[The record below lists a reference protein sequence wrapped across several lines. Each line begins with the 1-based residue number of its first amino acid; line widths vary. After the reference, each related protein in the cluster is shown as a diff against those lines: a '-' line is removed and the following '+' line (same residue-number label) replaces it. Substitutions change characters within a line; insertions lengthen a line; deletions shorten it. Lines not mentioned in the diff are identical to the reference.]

1 MAPGKVAQACSCI
14 PSEAAVPHKICA
26 SIKSHCCSGA
36 SRNTGTETQQIRL
49 AKLLLHVWPSLEK
62 QEFCRRAR
70 AIRASD
76 PVLGPLALAWLFH
89 GAAQRCPP
97 GPVRRF
103 YLGQM
108 DVATEDAVCMR
119 KIRKG
124 WTKGFG
130 VDDPWEVVYHRS
142 PPPIPRYLSEPTLR
156 SVAEI

>member
-1 MAPGKVAQACSCI
+1 MAPRKVAKAGAGCTPEGQIWASTTS
-14 PSEAAVPHKICA
+14 PS
-26 SIKSHCCSGA
+26 SSGA
-36 SRNTGTETQQIRL
+36 CMSTESQQMRL

-89 GAAQRCPP
+89 GAAQRCHP

-103 YLGQM
+103 YLEQM
-108 DVATEDAVCMR
+108 DIATEDAVCMR

-124 WTKGFG
+124 WMRGFG
-130 VDDPWEVVYHRS
+130 VEDPWEVVYHRS
-142 PPPIPRYLSEPTLR
+142 PVILPRYSSEPTLR
-156 SVAEI
+156 SVVEI

>member
-1 MAPGKVAQACSCI
+1 MAPGKVAQAGSCI
-14 PSEAAVPHKICA
+14 PTEGAVPHKICA

-36 SRNTGTETQQIRL
+36 CRSTETQQVRL

-62 QEFCRRAR
+62 ERRAR

-97 GPVRRF
+97 GHVRRF
-103 YLGQM
+103 YLEQM
-108 DVATEDAVCMR
+108 DIATEDAVCMR

-124 WTKGFG
+124 WMKGFG
-130 VDDPWEVVYHRS
+130 VDDAWDVVYGRS
-142 PPPIPRYLSEPTLR
+142 PPVLPRYSSEPTLR
-156 SVAEI
+156 SAPEI

>member
-1 MAPGKVAQACSCI
+1 M
-14 PSEAAVPHKICA
+14 
-26 SIKSHCCSGA
+26 
-36 SRNTGTETQQIRL
+36 NTESQQLRL

-76 PVLGPLALAWLFH
+76 PVLGPLAVAWLFH

-97 GPVRRF
+97 GPVRRY

-130 VDDPWEVVYHRS
+130 VDDPFDVVYGVS
-142 PPPIPRYLSEPTLR
+142 PPTIPRYASEPTLR
-156 SVAEI
+156 SGAEI

>member
-1 MAPGKVAQACSCI
+1 MNPVSKKWEGGPWYLLHA
-14 PSEAAVPHKICA
+14 
-26 SIKSHCCSGA
+26 SGA
-36 SRNTGTETQQIRL
+36 MPDSQQIRL
-49 AKLLLHVWPSLEK
+49 AKLLLHVWPTLEK
-62 QEFCRRAR
+62 EEFCRRAQ

-103 YLGQM
+103 YLNEM

-124 WTKGFG
+124 WMKGFG
-130 VDDPWEVVYHRS
+130 VDDAWEVVHGG
-142 PPPIPRYLSEPTLR
+142 PPPTLPRYASEPTLR
-156 SVAEI
+156 SVPQI